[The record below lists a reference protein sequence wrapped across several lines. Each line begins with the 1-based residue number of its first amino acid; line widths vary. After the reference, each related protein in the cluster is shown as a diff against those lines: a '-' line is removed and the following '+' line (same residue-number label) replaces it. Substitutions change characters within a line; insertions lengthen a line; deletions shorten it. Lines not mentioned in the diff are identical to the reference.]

1 MNTLENGTRVEYLY
15 DDATRMTSMTHKTN
29 GTSFASFVHGSN
41 SVDNRTNRV
50 ETNNAAAES
59 SPVKPNQGESR

>member
-1 MNTLENGTRVEYLY
+1 MH
-15 DDATRMTSMTHKTN
+15 SMKHKTN

-59 SPVKPNQGESR
+59 SPVKPKQGESR